1 MKSEVTTGQQ
11 DVQYGVLQ
19 WGPCIVHLR
28 ISEAFHEKL
37 LTEAAEAKKS
47 NLDFRNRLA
56 GIIKEEYSYR
66 NREMFLP
73 EISQCLGV
81 YDQAFQKWKNEPYPI
96 QPEYLLT
103 SMWVNYMKKNE
114 FNPPHDHSDWLSFV
128 IFLDVPDEI
137 HKEQATFQGQSG
149 GPGHLSFV
157 YGEGNRQAITYQSV
171 KPKNRDMFIFPAWI
185 KHYVAPFYSDVTR
198 VSVSGNITNSVEL
211 NQINKGKDGKK
222 EFIKPAS
229 LKAKAGSD

>member
-1 MKSEVTTGQQ
+1 MKSEIKTQEQ
-11 DVQYGVLQ
+11 NVQYGVLQ

-28 ISEAFHEKL
+28 ISESFHEKL
-37 LTEAAEAKKS
+37 LTEASASKKAELDYRKK
-47 NLDFRNRLA
+47 LA

-66 NREMFLP
+66 DREMFLP

-81 YDQAFQKWKNEPYPI
+81 YDQAYQKWKNEPYPI
-96 QPEYLLT
+96 QPENHLN
-103 SMWVNYMKKNE
+103 SMWVNYMKKHDY
-114 FNPPHDHSDWLSFV
+114 NPPHDHADGLSFV

-171 KPKNRDMFIFPAWI
+171 KPKNRDMFIFPAWV
-185 KHYVAPFYSDVTR
+185 KHWVAPFYSDVTR
-198 VSVSGNITNSVEL
+198 VSVSGNITNSIEL
-211 NQINKGKDGKK
+211 NQIKRKNDQKD
-222 EFIKPAS
+222 IVKPAS
-229 LKAKAGSD
+229 VTTRPD

>member
-1 MKSEVTTGQQ
+1 MKSKIETHEQN
-11 DVQYGVLQ
+11 VQYGILQ

-28 ISEAFHEKL
+28 ISEHFHEKL
-37 LTEAAEAKKS
+37 LTEAKESRKPEQ
-47 NLDFRNRLA
+47 DYRDRLA
-56 GIIKEEYSYR
+56 GIIKEEYAYR

-81 YDQAFQKWKNEPYPI
+81 YDQAYQKWKNEPYPV

-128 IFLDVPDEI
+128 IFLDVPEEI
-137 HKEQATFQGQSG
+137 HKEKENFKGQSG

-157 YGEGNRQAITYQSV
+157 YG
-171 KPKNRDMFIFPAWI
+171 
-185 KHYVAPFYSDVTR
+185 
-198 VSVSGNITNSVEL
+198 
-211 NQINKGKDGKK
+211 
-222 EFIKPAS
+222 
-229 LKAKAGSD
+229 